1 MNNAVYCE
9 EDLIERSRSGD
20 ENAFCVLVGQYQRL
34 LFGTAYLIL
43 KDSPAA
49 EEAVQET
56 IIKMWK
62 HLSSLR
68 DYSSIRAWLLRI
80 VVNESKQQLR
90 KKKFI
95 TVPLDEAAEIAELDD
110 TDELMIH
117 NEDHHELVK
126 ALALLSPEQKEV
138 IILRYFTELTV
149 PEIAKVT
156 DTHEGTI
163 KSRLSRALDRLHEIL
178 SGGEENLG
186 REAI

>member
-1 MNNAVYCE
+1 MNNAVDCE
-9 EDLIERSRSGD
+9 ENLIERSRRGD
-20 ENAFCVLVGQYQRL
+20 EDAFRILVEQYKRL

-43 KDSPAA
+43 KDSPAT

-68 DYSSIRAWLLRI
+68 DSSSIRAWLLRI

-95 TVPLDEAAEIAELDD
+95 TVPLDEAAEIAESDD
-110 TDELMIH
+110 TNELLIY

-149 PEIAKVT
+149 PEIAKAT
-156 DTHEGTI
+156 NTREGTI
-163 KSRLSRALDRLHEIL
+163 KSRLSRALDRLHEIM
-178 SGGEENLG
+178 SGGAESLG

>member
-1 MNNAVYCE
+1 
-9 EDLIERSRSGD
+9 
-20 ENAFCVLVGQYQRL
+20 
-34 LFGTAYLIL
+34 
-43 KDSPAA
+43 
-49 EEAVQET
+49 
-56 IIKMWK
+56 
-62 HLSSLR
+62 
-68 DYSSIRAWLLRI
+68 
-80 VVNESKQQLR
+80 VNESKQQLR

>member
-1 MNNAVYCE
+1 MNNAVHCE
-9 EDLIERSRSGD
+9 EDLIERSRRGD
-20 ENAFCVLVGQYQRL
+20 EDAFRTLVEQYQRL

-56 IIKMWK
+56 IVKMWK
-62 HLSSLR
+62 HLLSLR
-68 DYSSIRAWLLRI
+68 DSRSIRAWLIRI

-95 TVPLDEAAEIAELDD
+95 TVPLDEAAEIAESDD
-110 TDELMIH
+110 TDELMMR
-117 NEDHHELVK
+117 NEDNHALVK
-126 ALALLSPEQKEV
+126 ALELLSPEQKEV

-156 DTHEGTI
+156 DTREGTI
-163 KSRLSRALDRLHEIL
+163 KSRLGRALDRLHEIM